1 MGNNSQGSHPP
12 LKTAQQAPHQQS
24 FEKEMSAEQNAHR
37 GGRGEPHFQIINIV
51 FQSNPNTL
59 RDLGKV
65 GRVRKES
72 R

>member
-1 MGNNSQGSHPP
+1 MGNNSQESCPP

-24 FEKEMSAEQNAHR
+24 FEKEMSAERNAHS
-37 GGRGEPHFQIINIV
+37 GGQREPHFQIINIV

-59 RDLGKV
+59 SDLGKM